1 MLSLWISKHKT
12 SMFGLIAKSRMKTDL
27 CTCIYMPPCVYV
39 FLKEVVDQHMSFMC
53 LCLEIE
59 ASLERLSWLV
69 NGFAPMLS
77 SGFESYK
84 RLQKKFFCE
93 CTGLGVDGL
102 LKN

>member
-12 SMFGLIAKSRMKTDL
+12 SMFGLLAKSRMKPDL
-27 CTCIYMPPCVYV
+27 CVYV

-84 RLQKKFFCE
+84 KLQKKFFCE

-102 LKN
+102 IKN